1 MLKER
6 SKGVVEYYG
15 GDWKGVCKTYKH
27 EFEVHITQAMAK
39 KFYKWLVVIFKYIGC
54 NRSMGYPWLTT
65 FHQHYVNK

>member
-1 MLKER
+1 MWGEVWWFRMLKEW

-39 KFYKWLVVIFKYIGC
+39 KFYK
-54 NRSMGYPWLTT
+54 
-65 FHQHYVNK
+65 